1 MNAVTHRASSL
12 AFFSFAA
19 VFAAFALAAANPAF
33 AEPFPIEGLLPKREI
48 RALEFI
54 ERHPTYDGRGVIVAV
69 FDTGVDPGAAGLQ
82 RTSDGRPK
90 IVDMIDATG
99 SGDVQLSAAQADEDG
114 QLTGRTGRKLT
125 LPDGWLDPDR
135 PIRVGLKR
143 AYDFFPGRL
152 IARMKRERREAFD
165 QLHTEIERELRTS
178 IAAWERTHPRP
189 NEEQREHGEE
199 LRTRL
204 AQLEFAHDHFD
215 DPGPLLDCV
224 AFHDGARWRAAIDT
238 DEDGDLRDEKL
249 LTNFRAER
257 QYGTFANG
265 AALNFAINIEESGER
280 LSIVVDSGEHGTHVA
295 SIIAG
300 FHADSPQRNGVA
312 PGARIVSVKI
322 GDPRLGSMETAE
334 SIARGLA
341 AAVRNHCDAINMS
354 YGEPTHS
361 PNRGWLTELITET
374 VDKHNIAFVASAGNS
389 GPALSTV
396 GSPGGTTSAVIGVGA
411 YVSPAM
417 MAAEHAIRTKLPEMA
432 YTFTSLGPTW
442 DGDLG
447 VDLFAPGGAVAAV
460 PRWTEQR
467 SMQMSGTSMAS
478 PNACG
483 AVALLIS
490 GLKQQARPWSPY
502 ALRRAMQNTARPV
515 SAAGPFAQGAGL
527 VQVDRAFDELTR
539 EPRRIED
546 TWKTEVRV
554 QDGRNERGI
563 YLREPHETLSVRSFR
578 CSVRLTAPHGTD
590 NASKSNLDRL
600 LHLTTTQSWVE
611 VSPHLPLTYGT
622 HRFQVEVDPTRL
634 EPGVHF
640 AEVLAH
646 DDVEFHQDDHA
657 RPLFRLPVTVIAP
670 EQPTHA
676 GRVARASFS
685 LAAGQA
691 NRQFIAVPHGATW
704 VDVRLRRESVPAADK
719 PPTNQRGNEARKAS
733 TNGDLAASDKGP
745 ASLVLHA
752 VERRDGRSFEARERK
767 RYATLSPGESFVDS
781 FAVDGRGTLE
791 LCIAQNWSS
800 APSTHWKCELHFH
813 GLEPADREIGWSSDE
828 PGKWQEVTATV
839 SRETLAPAAS
849 LATHRHRLR
858 PSKSSVEPVSGL
870 DATMPDT
877 KPLYELQLDYAIDQ
891 ANAGTATFRFPAID
905 ELLYESALGSTFW
918 TLTDQ
923 AGREVAHDDAWP
935 DAKRLDKGSHSLRM
949 RVVSTD
955 AKRLEAMRD
964 LELCVDRPIGRTISI
979 TAYSDRLSA
988 SRGDAALRAESLE
1001 IGQQRGFFLATPS

>member
-1 MNAVTHRASSL
+1 
-12 AFFSFAA
+12 
-19 VFAAFALAAANPAF
+19 
-33 AEPFPIEGLLPKREI
+33 
-48 RALEFI
+48 
-54 ERHPTYDGRGVIVAV
+54 
-69 FDTGVDPGAAGLQ
+69 
-82 RTSDGRPK
+82 
-90 IVDMIDATG
+90 
-99 SGDVQLSAAQADEDG
+99 
-114 QLTGRTGRKLT
+114 
-125 LPDGWLDPDR
+125 
-135 PIRVGLKR
+135 
-143 AYDFFPGRL
+143 
-152 IARMKRERREAFD
+152 
-165 QLHTEIERELRTS
+165 
-178 IAAWERTHPRP
+178 
-189 NEEQREHGEE
+189 
-199 LRTRL
+199 
-204 AQLEFAHDHFD
+204 
-215 DPGPLLDCV
+215 
-224 AFHDGARWRAAIDT
+224 
-238 DEDGDLRDEKL
+238 
-249 LTNFRAER
+249 
-257 QYGTFANG
+257 
-265 AALNFAINIEESGER
+265 ALNFAINIEESGER

-322 GDPRLGSMETAE
+322 GDTRLGSMETAE

-563 YLREPHETLSVRSFR
+563 YLREPHETQSVRSFR

-600 LHLTTTQSWVE
+600 
-611 VSPHLPLTYGT
+611 
-622 HRFQVEVDPTRL
+622 
-634 EPGVHF
+634 
-640 AEVLAH
+640 
-646 DDVEFHQDDHA
+646 
-657 RPLFRLPVTVIAP
+657 
-670 EQPTHA
+670 
-676 GRVARASFS
+676 
-685 LAAGQA
+685 
-691 NRQFIAVPHGATW
+691 
-704 VDVRLRRESVPAADK
+704 
-719 PPTNQRGNEARKAS
+719 
-733 TNGDLAASDKGP
+733 
-745 ASLVLHA
+745 
-752 VERRDGRSFEARERK
+752 
-767 RYATLSPGESFVDS
+767 
-781 FAVDGRGTLE
+781 
-791 LCIAQNWSS
+791 
-800 APSTHWKCELHFH
+800 
-813 GLEPADREIGWSSDE
+813 
-828 PGKWQEVTATV
+828 
-839 SRETLAPAAS
+839 
-849 LATHRHRLR
+849 
-858 PSKSSVEPVSGL
+858 
-870 DATMPDT
+870 
-877 KPLYELQLDYAIDQ
+877 
-891 ANAGTATFRFPAID
+891 
-905 ELLYESALGSTFW
+905 
-918 TLTDQ
+918 
-923 AGREVAHDDAWP
+923 
-935 DAKRLDKGSHSLRM
+935 
-949 RVVSTD
+949 
-955 AKRLEAMRD
+955 
-964 LELCVDRPIGRTISI
+964 
-979 TAYSDRLSA
+979 
-988 SRGDAALRAESLE
+988 
-1001 IGQQRGFFLATPS
+1001 

>member
-125 LPDGWLDPDR
+125 LPDGWLDQDR

-165 QLHTEIERELRTS
+165 QRHTEIERELRTS

-249 LTNFRAER
+249 LTNFRDER

-563 YLREPHETLSVRSFR
+563 YLREPHETQSVRAFR

-646 DDVEFHQDDHA
+646 D
-657 RPLFRLPVTVIAP
+657 
-670 EQPTHA
+670 
-676 GRVARASFS
+676 
-685 LAAGQA
+685 
-691 NRQFIAVPHGATW
+691 
-704 VDVRLRRESVPAADK
+704 
-719 PPTNQRGNEARKAS
+719 
-733 TNGDLAASDKGP
+733 
-745 ASLVLHA
+745 
-752 VERRDGRSFEARERK
+752 
-767 RYATLSPGESFVDS
+767 
-781 FAVDGRGTLE
+781 
-791 LCIAQNWSS
+791 
-800 APSTHWKCELHFH
+800 
-813 GLEPADREIGWSSDE
+813 
-828 PGKWQEVTATV
+828 
-839 SRETLAPAAS
+839 
-849 LATHRHRLR
+849 
-858 PSKSSVEPVSGL
+858 
-870 DATMPDT
+870 
-877 KPLYELQLDYAIDQ
+877 
-891 ANAGTATFRFPAID
+891 
-905 ELLYESALGSTFW
+905 
-918 TLTDQ
+918 
-923 AGREVAHDDAWP
+923 
-935 DAKRLDKGSHSLRM
+935 
-949 RVVSTD
+949 
-955 AKRLEAMRD
+955 
-964 LELCVDRPIGRTISI
+964 
-979 TAYSDRLSA
+979 
-988 SRGDAALRAESLE
+988 
-1001 IGQQRGFFLATPS
+1001 